1 MKKIEKEVKV
11 TKFVSF
17 DGIEFDTDFECRSYE
32 GSKFGE
38 LLKEIENR
46 IIKRENVLGIFSG
59 VTNEPFYQ
67 VYEPYNQYYVIVPRT
82 RHDIFVLNQ
91 ILEISGNEK
100 EQVTG
105 NDSFNMIILA
115 VNVSCNTIGASHIIR
130 LSDIVKDLT
139 NGQFEVISNIKEV
152 AKDAAEPVKD
162 IAEK

>member
-1 MKKIEKEVKV
+1 MDVKV

-17 DGIEFDTDFECRSYE
+17 DGIEFDTDYECRRYE

-38 LLKEIENR
+38 LLKEIEGS
-46 IIKRENVLGIFSG
+46 IIKRVNTLGIFSSA
-59 VTNEPFYQ
+59 TNESFYQ
-67 VYEPYNQYYVIVPRT
+67 LCEPYNQYYVIVPRT
-82 RHDIFVLNQ
+82 RHDVFVLNQ

-105 NDSFNMIILA
+105 NDCFSMIILA
-115 VNVSCNTIGASHIIR
+115 VNVFCNTLGISHIIR

-139 NGQFEVISNIKEV
+139 NGQFEVISFI
-152 AKDAAEPVKD
+152 KDAEKDAVKPVKD

>member
-17 DGIEFDTDFECRSYE
+17 DGIEFDTDFECRNYE

-38 LLKEIENR
+38 LLKEIENS
-46 IIKRENVLGIFSG
+46 IIKRVNTLGIFSC
-59 VTNEPFYQ
+59 VTNEPFYNFC
-67 VYEPYNQYYVIVPRT
+67 EPYNQYYVIVPRT

-115 VNVSCNTIGASHIIR
+115 AYVSCNTLDFSHIIR

-152 AKDAAEPVKD
+152 TKDAAEPVKD